1 MVMARRWGRKFS
13 SQFSV
18 LGLELRTSDSRLKS
32 RTSARLYSHQNR
44 FRSNRFLLLDQ
55 IPEVAIEVGEDC
67 DGSVHFFFGVADELY
82 VARLECAVVTP
93 EVVGV
98 EEEENTASGLV
109 ADAAGLLGRCGL
121 G

>member
-13 SQFSV
+13 SQSSV
-18 LGLELRTSDSRLKS
+18 LGPRTSDERRKS
-32 RTSARLYSHQNR
+32 RTSARLYWHQNR

-67 DGSVHFFFGVADELY
+67 DGSVHLFFGVADERY
-82 VARLECAVVTP
+82 VARLERAVVAP

-98 EEEENTASGLV
+98 EEEEDAAPGLV

-121 G
+121 